1 MIHFDRWKIWFIAIV
16 CLYAIIYASPNVLGG
31 SQDESLS
38 AWVPH
43 ETVNLGLDLQGGS
56 HLLLQVEM
64 DRVLVDRLDSLGEEI
79 RNRLRDERVRYVG
92 LKHVNEILY
101 FSFKNAEDRAT
112 VVDVLGDIEGDF
124 TYEID
129 DTNKVSLS
137 FTEEQRHEFRR
148 QIISQSIEIV
158 RRRIDETG
166 TREPVIQAQGTDRIL
181 VQLPGVDD
189 PDRIKQLLGKT
200 AKLSFHLVDQTSGL
214 GGGVSASSRT
224 YPYAENPNQKIA
236 VKRRALITGEM
247 LVDSQPTFQ
256 EGQPVVSFKFDAT
269 GARRFCDVTKKNIGV
284 PFAIVLDGAVISAP
298 VIRSAI
304 CGGNGIISGGFTTAE
319 ANDLSLLL
327 RAGALPAPLSVIEE
341 RTVGPSLG
349 ADSVEQGKIASLVA
363 IAAVLIFMLLAY
375 GLFGVFANIAL
386 LINICLI
393 FALLSSLQATLTL
406 PGIAGIVLT
415 IGMAVDANVL
425 IFERIREEFKN
436 GRSVISALDT
446 GYKSAL
452 STIVD
457 ANITT
462 LIAALFLYAVG
473 TGPVKG
479 FAVTLGIG
487 IITSMFSAI
496 LLTHLLIVLWH
507 NRTKPKTLSL

>member
-1 MIHFDRWKIWFIAIV
+1 MIHFDRWKIWFVAIV
-16 CLYAIIYASPNVLGG
+16 CLYAFVYASPNLLGG
-31 SQDESLS
+31 SNDDDIS

-43 ETVNLGLDLQGGS
+43 KTVNLGLDLQGGS

-64 DRVLVDRLDSLGEEI
+64 DRVLIDRLDSLGEEV
-79 RNRLRDERVRYVG
+79 RNRLRNERVRYIG
-92 LKHVNEILY
+92 LKQVNEVLQ
-101 FSFKNAEDRAT
+101 FSLKSTDDREK
-112 VVDVLGDIEGDF
+112 VMSVLGDIEGNF
-124 TYEID
+124 SYEID
-129 DTNKVSLS
+129 DSNKARLT
-137 FTEEQRHEFRR
+137 FTEEQKQEFKR

-189 PDRIKQLLGKT
+189 PDRVKQLLGKT
-200 AKLSFHLVDQTSGL
+200 AKLSFHLVDQNAGL
-214 GGGVSASSRT
+214 GGAVSASSRT

-269 GARRFCDVTKKNIGV
+269 GSRRFCDVTKKNIGV

-298 VIRSAI
+298 VIRGAI
-304 CGGNGIISGGFTTAE
+304 CGGNGIISGGFTTSE

-327 RAGALPAPLSVIEE
+327 RAGALPAPLTVIEE

-363 IAAVLIFMLLAY
+363 IAAVLGFMLLAY

-386 LINICLI
+386 AINICLI
-393 FALLSSLQATLTL
+393 FALLSSVQATLTL

-487 IITSMFSAI
+487 IVTSMFSAI
-496 LLTHLLIVLWH
+496 MLTHLLIVLWH
-507 NRTKPKTLSL
+507 NRTRPKTLSL